1 LPNGIRKRQALQAGL
16 VYDARKGIVPK
27 GGVMMKLVIRSE
39 RPLFLRELAEPLMR
53 LMPAGGTDRFS
64 ADEHAAAILQRAAL
78 YRSFC
83 REDDWA
89 AEEKAL
95 RTLTTLL
102 PANDHRLQLGIQCL
116 PVPAGLPVPLL
127 TLLEGWM
134 IREENWPPEK
144 FSPLAMLWLKAVGA
158 RPLAR
163 LDGRITQVEYGEG
176 VAVIRL
182 ESDTRGNGSDVPV
195 VKERRQHEEEHI
207 DEGMYL
213 LQANLDDSS
222 PEWLAHVLDR
232 LLAAGANDVHFLP
245 ATMKKSR
252 PGVLL
257 QALCYG
263 SRLDELKSIL
273 FRETTTFGVRYFPV
287 SCHRLARRVV
297 TVTTEWGDV
306 PVKLGYHRGERVQA
320 APEYD
325 VCARL
330 AKQAG
335 VPLKQV
341 YQQALLLAESAQAQ
355 SRQEETG
362 CVEKWKRE
370 EEFPQKDA
378 GRLCD
383 E

>member
-1 LPNGIRKRQALQAGL
+1 
-16 VYDARKGIVPK
+16 
-27 GGVMMKLVIRSE
+27 MMRLVIRSE
-39 RPLFLRELAEPLMR
+39 RPLFLRELAEPLRR
-53 LMPAGGTDRFS
+53 LLPAGETDRFS
-64 ADEHAAAILQRAAL
+64 ADERVVDIMNRAAA
-78 YRSFC
+78 YRPFC

-89 AEEKAL
+89 AEEEAL
-95 RTLTTLL
+95 RTLMTLL
-102 PANDHRLQLGIQCL
+102 PENGQRVALGVQCL

-134 IREENWPPEK
+134 IREEDWPPAL
-144 FSPLAMLWLKAVGA
+144 FSPLAMLWLQAVGA

-163 LDGRITQVEYGEG
+163 LEGRLAQVEHGEG

-182 ESDTRGNGSDVPV
+182 ESEARGDGTDVPV

-297 TVTTEWGDV
+297 TAATPWGDV
-306 PVKLGYHRGERVQA
+306 PVKLGYHRGERVQT

-341 YQQALLLAESAQAQ
+341 YQQALLLAESAEAQ
-355 SRQEETG
+355 TRQEEEG
-362 CVEKWKRE
+362 GVEKWKRE
-370 EEFPQKDA
+370 EEIPQKDA

>member
-1 LPNGIRKRQALQAGL
+1 
-16 VYDARKGIVPK
+16 
-27 GGVMMKLVIRSE
+27 MMRLVIRSE
-39 RPLFLRELAEPLMR
+39 RPLFLRELAEPLRR
-53 LMPAGGTDRFS
+53 LLPAGETDRFS
-64 ADEHAAAILQRAAL
+64 ADERVADILTRAAA
-78 YRSFC
+78 YRPFC

-89 AEEKAL
+89 AEEAAL
-95 RTLTTLL
+95 RTLMTLL
-102 PANDHRLQLGIQCL
+102 PENGRRVAFGVQCL

-134 IREENWPPEK
+134 IREEDWPPAL
-144 FSPLAMLWLKAVGA
+144 FSPLAMLWLQAVGA

-163 LDGRITQVEYGEG
+163 LEGRLARVEHGEG

-182 ESDTRGNGSDVPV
+182 ESEARGDGTDVPV

-297 TVTTEWGDV
+297 TATTPWGDV

-341 YQQALLLAESAQAQ
+341 YQQALLLAESAEAQ
-355 SRQEETG
+355 TRQEEEG
-362 CVEKWKRE
+362 GVEKWKRE
-370 EEFPQKDA
+370 EEIPQKDA